1 MYPCIMAVHFSPEA
15 PKFLRALKRNNDR
28 VWFNDRKAVYEREL
42 KAPMLALIAEL
53 NERLLDFA
61 PQHVRPPQKIAM
73 RIYRDIRFSKDK
85 HPYKTNVAA
94 WWAREGLE
102 KTSGGGYYFQI
113 DGTELTIAAGAYMP
127 ERDQLLA
134 IRRYIVDHHE
144 ELRSILTVKKLKAVM
159 TDLDGLKLTRAPKG
173 FAPDHPAIDLL
184 LHRQW
189 GVSATL
195 PIEHALRPTLAKEI
209 ADRFRLATPLVDFLN
224 TPLQPRSRKLI
235 F

>member
-1 MYPCIMAVHFSPEA
+1 MAVHFSPEA

-28 VWFNDRKAVYEREL
+28 IWFNDRKAIYEREL

-73 RIYRDIRFSKDK
+73 RIYRDIRFAKDK
-85 HPYKTNVAA
+85 RPYKNNVGA

-102 KTSGGGYYFQI
+102 KTSGGGYYFEI
-113 DGTELTIAAGAYMP
+113 NSTELTIAAGAYMP

-134 IRRYIVDHHE
+134 IRRHIVDHHE
-144 ELRSILTVKKLKAVM
+144 ELRRILAVKKLKAVM
-159 TDLDGLKLTRAPKG
+159 TDLDGLRLTRAPKG
-173 FAPDHPAIDLL
+173 FAPDHPALDLL

-224 TPLQPRSRKLI
+224 TPLQPKPRKPI